1 MVQISKTDE
10 RCIAQI
16 ICALR
21 FMIDIF
27 ADRAI
32 NEQEQIIINE
42 AFAALCFTPLYHWHL
57 ANEIEESWNNKII
70 QKGI

>member
-1 MVQISKTDE
+1 MVQISETDE

-21 FMIDIF
+21 FMIDVF

-32 NEQEQIIINE
+32 NEQEQIIVNE
-42 AFAALCFTPLYHWHL
+42 AFAALCFTPTDQWHI
-57 ANEIEESWNNKII
+57 ANEIENSWNNKII
-70 QKGI
+70 KKGI